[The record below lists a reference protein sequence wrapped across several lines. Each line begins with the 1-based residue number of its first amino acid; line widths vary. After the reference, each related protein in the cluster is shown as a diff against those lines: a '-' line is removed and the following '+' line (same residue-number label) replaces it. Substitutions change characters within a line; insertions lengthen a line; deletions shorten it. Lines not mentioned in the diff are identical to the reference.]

1 MDLILKYF
9 PDITSEQK
17 LRFAQLQSL
26 YEQWNAQINVVSR
39 NDIPNLYQRH
49 VLHSLAIARC
59 GLVLDGQ
66 RVLDIGCGGGFPV
79 VPLAIMM
86 PGVHFTAVDS
96 IGKKI
101 KVVQEVSRALGLT
114 NVEAINCRA
123 ETLSGMWSWVVSRA
137 VAPLSS
143 LLEWSGGRYVDG
155 LISLKGGDLDAE
167 IRESGVVAEQF
178 DISDWFEEEFFL
190 TKKVVLVRENLL
202 K

>member
-17 LRFAQLQSL
+17 LRFAHLQPL
-26 YEQWNAQINVVSR
+26 YEEWNARINVVSR
-39 NDIPNLYQRH
+39 NDMPNLYERH

-59 GLVLDGQ
+59 GLIGEGQ

-101 KVVQEVSRALGLT
+101 KVVQEVSVALGLT

-123 ETLSGMWSWVVSRA
+123 ETLSSQWDWVVSRA

-143 LLEWSGGRYVDG
+143 LLEWSKGRYTSG
-155 LISLKGGDLDAE
+155 LMSLKGGDLEAE
-167 IRESGVVAEQF
+167 IKESGVVAEQF
-178 DISDWFEEEFFL
+178 EISDWFDEEFFS
-190 TKKVVLVRENLL
+190 TKKVILVKKNLL